1 MPITMMPA
9 MISSVWR
16 NRRARIIIA
25 PIPVVEAT
33 ISAIADT
40 IIPEGDS
47 VGAVA
52 VGVDRFLVR
61 LIEECY
67 DEHVQE
73 NVRTQLRLLDRL
85 SWLLRLLLGLR
96 LCGGSDLD
104 DALRLLLLLC
114 DGPGALAVLSGP
126 DLDEIAGVVWG
137 PFLLIPLLLLT
148 GLYLTILLKG
158 LQFQRL
164 GYALWFG
171 LIKRKETG
179 AEGDISHY
187 QALTTALA
195 ATIGVGNIA
204 GVATAIFLGGP
215 GALLWMWITGLV
227 GMATKY
233 SEAFLGVKYRRVD
246 AKGEQSGGPMFYL
259 TYGIPNKFGAALGI
273 FFAIAGAIAAFGIGN
288 MVQANTVADEVGAQF
303 GVPVVVTGLVLTV
316 AAGAVLLGGIKSI
329 GRFTA
334 AFVPFMAIA
343 YILGATY
350 VLAVN
355 VTEIPAAFAMIFT
368 DAFTGTAATGGFAG
382 AGLAAVIRFGVARG
396 IFSNESGLGTGGI
409 AAAAAQTSNPVRQAL
424 VSMTQT
430 FIDTLVVVTF
440 TGLTIIVTG
449 AWTSGQTGAPLT
461 SLAFSEGLPGEWG
474 GIIVTLSVAFFAFS
488 TLLGWSYFG
497 ERCMDRLFGRG
508 AVVPYRFVFVAI
520 IFIGAIVELELV
532 WTFADIMNG
541 LMALPNLVG
550 LLILSP
556 IIARETK
563 AFFAE
568 AEWRQVA

>member
-1 MPITMMPA
+1 MPGAACPILAGRFRTCRRRSPA
-9 MISSVWR
+9 P
-16 NRRARIIIA
+16 RA
-25 PIPVVEAT
+25 
-33 ISAIADT
+33 
-40 IIPEGDS
+40 
-47 VGAVA
+47 
-52 VGVDRFLVR
+52 
-61 LIEECY
+61 
-67 DEHVQE
+67 
-73 NVRTQLRLLDRL
+73 LDAKET
-85 SWLLRLLLGLR
+85 
-96 LCGGSDLD
+96 DV
-104 DALRLLLLLC
+104 DALV
-114 DGPGALAVLSGP
+114 DVLDQIS
-126 DLDEIAGVVWG
+126 GVVWG
-137 PFLLIPLLLLT
+137 PLLLIPLLLLT
-148 GLYLTILLKG
+148 GLYLTLLLKG
-158 LQFQRL
+158 LQFTKL
-164 GYALWFG
+164 GYALWLA
-171 LIKRKETG
+171 LIKRKEEG
-179 AEGDISHY
+179 AEGDITHY

-233 SEAFLGVKYRRVD
+233 SEAFLGVKFRRVD

-259 TYGIPNKFGAALGI
+259 TYGIPNAFGAFLGI
-273 FFAIAGAIAAFGIGN
+273 AFAVFGAIAAFGIGN
-288 MVQANTVADEVGAQF
+288 MVQANTVADEIATTF
-303 GVPVVVTGLVLTV
+303 NVPVAVTGLILTV
-316 AAGAVLLGGIKSI
+316 AAAAVLLGGIRSI

-355 VTEIPAAFAMIFT
+355 VTELPAAIGMVFR

-382 AGLAAVIRFGVARG
+382 AGIAAVIRYGVARG

-409 AAAAAQTSNPVRQAL
+409 AAAAAQTSKPVRQAL

-430 FIDTLVVVTF
+430 FLDTIVVVSF

-488 TLLGWSYFG
+488 TLLGWSYYG

-508 AVVPYRFVFVAI
+508 AVMPYRVVFTII
-520 IFIGAIVELELV
+520 IFVGAITELEVVWLV
-532 WTFADIMNG
+532 ADILNG

-550 LLILSP
+550 LLVLSP
-556 IIARETK
+556 LIARETRE
-563 AFFAE
+563 FFADR
-568 AEWRQVA
+568 EWRQVV